1 MTGRYVYDVDR
12 PKRLLR
18 VLRCSNR
25 GNAFGVFIQ
34 QVYSTLYIRY
44 FTLCNIARNCSH
56 AYSKENRAAFG
67 VLLIFTAID
76 WKI

>member
-12 PKRLLR
+12 YRSYGSP
-18 VLRCSNR
+18 SNR

-67 VLLIFTAID
+67 VLLIFAAID